1 MHSEP
6 SQTANT
12 EFSTNLILSG
22 ELELNLGSIKL
33 VHSTLFSDSPSKIY
47 DSCNFSIVK
56 KKNDFC
62 DISKWF
68 VLCKWKTNSSEFCS
82 RHLDSPVPNRGNFK
96 FRFLENF
103 TARIILLWLLSSLLK
118 AFYQA
123 TAPLLLRFLPIINKL
138 AV

>member
-56 KKNDFC
+56 KKMTFAISLSDLFYANERLTLPSFVQ
-62 DISKWF
+62 DIYTLPYLI
-68 VLCKWKTNSSEFCS
+68 VGTLNSVF
-82 RHLDSPVPNRGNFK
+82 
-96 FRFLENF
+96 
-103 TARIILLWLLSSLLK
+103 
-118 AFYQA
+118 
-123 TAPLLLRFLPIINKL
+123 
-138 AV
+138 